1 MDSTRLPIRPDAGA
15 YTDSSHTAGLPS
27 VCAGE
32 KRPPDRKVYEMHC
45 FFKLRRGRIQRRPPM
60 GEEWYGNR

>member
-1 MDSTRLPIRPDAGA
+1 MDSTRLPIRPDVGA
-15 YTDSSHTAGLPS
+15 YTASGHTAAFRLFAS
-27 VCAGE
+27 A
-32 KRPPDRKVYEMHC
+32 KNARRIAKFMEMHC